1 LYLLIIFDVI
11 ELGKIPFIPEII
23 VSVVI
28 TLINYVI
35 QLLLG
40 MQQFKVDKKK
50 LFKKIPCKGTFDPQT
65 IAQNSVHY
73 SGFLIEYMAWGF
85 VLCFHLILFFG
96 IIIRILWSQIRHREL
111 LLAIIV
117 PIILMSRLRASIIA
131 VIGAVLFNK
140 QKKKKADDDGRLNNP
155 GAYAI
160 FIYFMF
166 FAGKS
171 QRTY

>member
-1 LYLLIIFDVI
+1 MYLLIIFDVI
-11 ELGKIPFIPEII
+11 DLGEIPFVPEII

-40 MQQFKVDKKK
+40 LQQFKIDKKK
-50 LFKKIPCKGTFDPQT
+50 LFKKPPFKGTFDPQT

-85 VLCFHLILFFG
+85 ILCFHLILFIG
-96 IIIRILWSQIRHREL
+96 IIIRILWLQIRHREL

-117 PIILMSRLRASIIA
+117 PIILMSRLRASIITI
-131 VIGAVLFNK
+131 IGAILFNK
-140 QKKKKADDDGRLNNP
+140 QKKKDDDDGRLNNP

-171 QRTY
+171 RRTY